1 VPAAHSERFKADLIL
16 LLTAVL
22 WGSAF
27 AVQRV
32 AAAEMSAFAF
42 NGARYL
48 IGALVLLPFLRLKT
62 FSTASKPDRKTWLGM
77 ILLGLFLFS
86 GALLQQA
93 GLKFTTAGNA
103 GFITGLYVILVP
115 MILALGWQRL
125 PRPIIWIASLLA
137 VAGLFLLSTGGRF
150 RLSLGDALELAGAF
164 LWSFHVL
171 LLSWLV
177 KRVNVIQLSIVQN
190 LVTGLLSLSIALAYG
205 PSALDGLAGSWWTV
219 VYTGVFSI
227 GIGYTLQAVGQKV
240 APPADAAILLSGES
254 VFAALFG
261 WIFLAEYLKG
271 IQLLGCGLMLAGM
284 LLAQTGDRKETEP
297 VGYIKRKRV

>member
-1 VPAAHSERFKADLIL
+1 M
-16 LLTAVL
+16 LLTAIL

-32 AAAEMSAFAF
+32 AAGQMSAFLF

-48 IGALVLLPFLRLKT
+48 IGVLFLLPFTRVRSLSTGPKT
-62 FSTASKPDRKTWLGM
+62 GRITWLGM
-77 ILLGLFLFS
+77 IALGLLLFS

-93 GLKFTTAGNA
+93 GLQFTTAGNA

-115 MILALGWQRL
+115 LILALVWKRR
-125 PRPIIWIASLLA
+125 PRPTIWIASLLA
-137 VAGLFLLSTGGRF
+137 AAGLFLLSTRGSL

-164 LWSFHVL
+164 MWSFHVL

-190 LVTGLLSLSIALAYG
+190 LVTGLLSLLIVLASG
-205 PSALDGLAGSWWTV
+205 PSAWNGLAGGWWTV
-219 VYTGVFSI
+219 VYTGIFSI
-227 GIGYTLQAVGQKV
+227 GLGYTLQAVGQKV

-254 VFAALFG
+254 VFAAVFG
-261 WIFLAEYLKG
+261 WIFLAEILSG
-271 IQLLGCGLMLAGM
+271 LQLFGCGLMLAGM
-284 LLAQTGDRKETEP
+284 LLAQTGNSKMPEGGNLESTS
-297 VGYIKRKRV
+297 